1 MVRQVGWVKSR
12 FDGLRCGRQ
21 GEFGLG
27 VVSRVVVR
35 QARYVSFWCV
45 MAGELGYVSS
55 RFVWL

>member
-1 MVRQVGWVKSR
+1 MGYSRSGELCYGSIVWVMLRQE
-12 FDGLRCGRQ
+12 RC
-21 GEFGLG
+21 
-27 VVSRVVVR
+27 VSSSRVVVR